1 MDLASMCAGNAMH
14 GPCAA
19 IFRKGRVV
27 CRMMVA
33 YEKDGKVL
41 VSCLLD
47 EFQCV
52 VHRIA
57 GIGTSQAAVNEIV
70 EHVHD
75 DKYRIVYHELVY
87 SEFFYFVDEF
97 RKYFIFKVVEI
108 I

>member
-1 MDLASMCAGNAMH
+1 
-14 GPCAA
+14 
-19 IFRKGRVV
+19 
-27 CRMMVA
+27 MMVA

-52 VHRIA
+52 VHCIA

-97 RKYFIFKVVEI
+97 CKYFIFKVVEI